1 MPTMLDRV
9 AYAAGQTARVGWY
22 LAHYAAGRRRLKPMP
37 KPAFPVGPFPQRQDL
52 LRDMRLLFEREW
64 ADVKAGLF
72 PAPPVLDPD
81 PVAWLRRSALYFRDL
96 PKVDVRRHG
105 RINDEIDDDP
115 AHAHLPRYYRQNFHY
130 QSGGWLT
137 GESAAVYDV
146 QVETLFTGAADVM
159 RRRAL
164 KPIAEYL
171 KDRDQRAARVLDVGT
186 GTGRLPGFI
195 HHAFPGLRV
204 TGLDLSRPYLEHARR
219 TIGAS
224 TRLKWMEGA
233 AEALPFADASIDMVT
248 SSFLFHELPKKVRA
262 QVVAE
267 MARVLKLGG
276 RAIVIDSVMASD
288 RPEWKGLF
296 DLFPYYFHEPY
307 FTDWISSDPDALFAA
322 HGLMPVTQEIAF
334 LSRVMV
340 FEKTVGEDLLGR
352 TEESP

>member
-1 MPTMLDRV
+1 MPTMLDRA

-22 LAHYAAGRRRLKPMP
+22 LAHYAAGRRQLKPLP
-37 KPAFPVGPFPQRQDL
+37 KPGFPVGPFPDRQDL

-64 ADVKAGLF
+64 DDIATGLF
-72 PAPPVLDPD
+72 PVPPVLDPD

-96 PKVDVRRHG
+96 PRVDERRHA
-105 RINDEIDDDP
+105 RVNDEPADNP

-137 GESAAVYDV
+137 PESAEVYDV

-164 KPIAEYL
+164 KPLAEFL
-171 KDRDQRAARVLDVGT
+171 RDRDQRDVRVLDVGT
-186 GTGRLPGFI
+186 GTGRLPGFV
-195 HHAFPGLRV
+195 HHAFPGLRIA
-204 TGLDLSRPYLEHARR
+204 GLDLSRPYLEHARR

-224 TRLKWMEGA
+224 RRLKWIEGA
-233 AEALPFADASIDMVT
+233 AEYLPFADASIDIVT
-248 SSFLFHELPKKVRA
+248 SSFVFHELPKKVRA
-262 QVVAE
+262 QVMAE
-267 MARVLKLGG
+267 MARVLKPGG
-276 RAIVIDSVMASD
+276 RAVIVDSVLETD

-307 FTDWISSDPDALFAA
+307 FADWVTSDPEALFADCA
-322 HGLMPVTQEIAF
+322 LAAVATEIAF

-340 FEKTVGEDLLGR
+340 FGKQ
-352 TEESP
+352 

>member
-1 MPTMLDRV
+1 MATVLDRV

-22 LAHYAAGRRRLKPMP
+22 LAHYAAGRRRLKPLP
-37 KPAFPVGPFPQRQDL
+37 RPDFAVGPFPDRQEL
-52 LRDMRLLFEREW
+52 LRDMRALFEREW
-64 ADVKAGLF
+64 DDIASGLL

-96 PKVDVRRHG
+96 PRVDARRHA
-105 RINDEIDDDP
+105 RVNDEPDGDP

-137 GESAAVYDV
+137 EESAAVYDV

-164 KPIAEYL
+164 LPIARFVQG
-171 KDRDQRAARVLDVGT
+171 RDQRDVRLLDVGT
-186 GTGRLPGFI
+186 GTGRLPGFA
-195 HHAFPGLRV
+195 HHAFPGVRI

-224 TRLKWMEGA
+224 KRLKWIEGA
-233 AEALPFADASIDMVT
+233 AETLPFADASVDVVT

-262 QVVAE
+262 EAVAE
-267 MARVLKLGG
+267 MARVLKPGG
-276 RAIVIDSVMASD
+276 LVVVVDSALASD
-288 RPEWKGLF
+288 RPDWKGLF

-307 FTDWISSDPDALFAA
+307 FADWVTSDPEALFAA
-322 HGLMPVTQEIAF
+322 HGLAPRATEIAF

-340 FEKTVGEDLLGR
+340 FDKTA
-352 TEESP
+352 